1 MVLATKFGWDLDAD
15 GDALRGSAE
24 YVRQAIDASLERLRT
39 DHVDLYYYHR
49 PDGVTPFEETIGAMA
64 ELVTE
69 GKTRFIGCSNLT
81 ADQLREVA
89 AIADRSGTQ
98 IVALQN
104 EYSLLERAAEEEV
117 LPLCR
122 ELGVG
127 FVPYF
132 PLASGLLTGKY
143 RRDRPPPPGSRL
155 EGRPERLTEARLR
168 QVEELERFAE
178 GRGHT
183 VLELAIGALASTPGV
198 ASVIAGATTP
208 EQVRA
213 NAAAG
218 AWDALRRGARG
229 PRRSAFSSL
238 IGAIAQPQRGGV
250 RDRLIACFVV

>member
-1 MVLATKFGWDLDAD
+1 
-15 GDALRGSAE
+15 
-24 YVRQAIDASLERLRT
+24 
-39 DHVDLYYYHR
+39 
-49 PDGVTPFEETIGAMA
+49 MA
-64 ELVTE
+64 ELAAE

-89 AIADRSGTQ
+89 EIADRSGTP

-183 VLELAIGALASTPGV
+183 LLELAIGALASTPGV

-213 NAAAG
+213 NADAG
-218 AWDALRRGARG
+218 SWRL
-229 PRRSAFSSL
+229 SAEDLATLVEAHS
-238 IGAIAQPQRGGV
+238 RT
-250 RDRLIACFVV
+250 